1 MRILV
6 AEDDLDTS
14 MLYKKA
20 LERRNH
26 NVILT
31 SSGTACI
38 RNYLEN
44 FPDIATLPNSTLSSA
59 TTSETSKMSSSPR
72 HGKLNSR
79 GIQIRKAASATS
91 PMGSYDVVILDY
103 RLPGINGM
111 KVAKEIFEI
120 NPRQRIVFA
129 SAYVEETLQESAKQ
143 LKRIVELVK
152 KPFRLGELIDK
163 LEDKELYEELK
174 TLDVDVDLIRAARPS
189 HELLLDLLERLTRI
203 QTTRTSPS
211 H

>member
-44 FPDIATLPNSTLSSA
+44 FPDIATLPNPTLSSA
-59 TTSETSKMSSSPR
+59 TTSETSKISSSPR

-79 GIQIRKAASATS
+79 DIQIRKAASATT
-91 PMGSYDVVILDY
+91 PVGSYDVVILDY

-143 LKRIVELVK
+143 LKRIVELIK
-152 KPFRLGELIDK
+152 KPFRLSELIDK

-174 TLDVDVDLIRAARPS
+174 ALDVDVDRIRAARPS
-189 HELLLDLLERLTRI
+189 HELLLDLLERLARI
-203 QTTRTSPS
+203 QTAKTSPS
-211 H
+211 Y

>member
-1 MRILV
+1 
-6 AEDDLDTS
+6 
-14 MLYKKA
+14 
-20 LERRNH
+20 
-26 NVILT
+26 
-31 SSGTACI
+31 
-38 RNYLEN
+38 
-44 FPDIATLPNSTLSSA
+44 
-59 TTSETSKMSSSPR
+59 MSSSPR

>member
-59 TTSETSKMSSSPR
+59 TTSETSKMSSSLR

-79 GIQIRKAASATS
+79 GIQIRKAASAT
-91 PMGSYDVVILDY
+91 PVGSYDVVILDY